1 MPRNAEDYDSQLSG
15 PAEWKLWPNQRRH
28 VFACIF
34 LYLISNI
41 ILIQS
46 IYLNKVDNKKD
57 HHIYKINFIPMLMNQ
72 AVWMD
77 SRDKGGEN

>member
-1 MPRNAEDYDSQLSG
+1 MILSCQV
-15 PAEWKLWPNQRRH
+15 PPSESCDRINVDMFSR
-28 VFACIF
+28 VFFF
-34 LYLISNI
+34 LLEKKHLISNI